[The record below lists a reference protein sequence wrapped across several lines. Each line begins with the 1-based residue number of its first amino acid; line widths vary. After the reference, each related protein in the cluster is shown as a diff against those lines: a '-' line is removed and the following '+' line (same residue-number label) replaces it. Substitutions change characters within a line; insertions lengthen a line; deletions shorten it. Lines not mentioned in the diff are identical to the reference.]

1 MPITLTNAHGR
12 ERFATH
18 KLHTTKMRKLFQP
31 THDRYYAVV
40 VEVFCDEPGL
50 AAGRATT
57 TSSRSAS

>member
-1 MPITLTNAHGR
+1 MPMTLTNAHGR
-12 ERFATH
+12 ERFATY

-50 AAGRATT
+50 PRAGATRT
-57 TSSRSAS
+57 SRSAS